1 MPTPEDDELRGTKVC
16 TQHTARMV
24 PPAAAQRKRP
34 REEDAAGPAAVG
46 TDGDAE
52 IDESFRRLDGDL
64 RRCVDGDNAP
74 WRPFNL
80 VLLPMALA
88 RMTPRSPPVGEA

>member
-1 MPTPEDDELRGTKVC
+1 MMPTPEDDELRGTKVC

-64 RRCVDGDNAP
+64 RRCVDGEAP
-74 WRPFNL
+74 M
-80 VLLPMALA
+80 V
-88 RMTPRSPPVGEA
+88 VHH